1 MPCPDSRSNNNPIF
15 AAVRA
20 TRGTASFGPMMKIKA
35 LMTRQEAAAML
46 GIGLRTIDTL
56 IASGDLPCV
65 RIGRSVRF
73 RPSALE
79 LFIESREMRRN
90 PRRRSSRIGS
100 RRSS

>member
-1 MPCPDSRSNNNPIF
+1 MS
-15 AAVRA
+15 AVRD
-20 TRGTASFGPMMKIKA
+20 TREIVSFGPMMKTEA
-35 LMTRQEAAAML
+35 LLTRQEAAAML

-65 RIGRSVRF
+65 RIRRSVRL

-90 PRRRSSRIGS
+90 PRQRSSRTGS
-100 RRSS
+100 RRPS